1 MTKNTLYQY
10 ALKRVRVVDGDTLE
24 GDIDLGF
31 GVMLSATK
39 VRLAH
44 INCPEN
50 DTEAGKAA
58 KAFTEQWISKILDSK
73 VDVIVLVKNHKKDK
87 YGRILGVVSGNG
99 EDLAQMLQMNGHAK
113 QYEGVGA
120 KPV

>member
-39 VRLAH
+39 VRLSG
-44 INCPEN
+44 INCPEK
-50 DTEAGKAA
+50 DTEAGKLA
-58 KAFTEQWISKILDSK
+58 KVFTEQWIDRILDSK

-87 YGRILGVVSGNG
+87 YGRVLGVVSGNG
-99 EDLAQMLQMNGHAK
+99 EDLAQQLQMNGHAK
-113 QYEGVGA
+113 PYDGTGVR
-120 KPV
+120 PT

>member
-10 ALKRVRVVDGDTLE
+10 ALKRIRVVDGDTLE

-39 VRLAH
+39 VRLSH
-44 INCPEN
+44 IYCPEKN
-50 DTEAGKAA
+50 TEAGKAA
-58 KAFTEQWISKILDSK
+58 KAFAEQWVSRILDNK

-99 EDLAQMLQMNGHAK
+99 EDLAQQLQMNGYAK
-113 QYEGVGA
+113 EYEGVGE

>member
-31 GVMLSATK
+31 GVMLSSTK
-39 VRLAH
+39 VRLSG
-44 INCPEN
+44 INCPEK
-50 DTEAGKAA
+50 DTEAGKLA
-58 KAFTEQWISKILDSK
+58 KTFTEQWISKILDSQ

-87 YGRILGVVSGNG
+87 YGRVLGVVSGNG
-99 EDLAQMLQMNGHAK
+99 EDLSQQLQLNGHAK
-113 QYEGVGA
+113 PYDGTGVR
-120 KPV
+120 PT

>member
-39 VRLAH
+39 VRLSG
-44 INCPEN
+44 INCPEK
-50 DTEAGKAA
+50 DTEAGKLA
-58 KAFTEQWISKILDSK
+58 KAFTEQWIDRILDSK

-87 YGRILGVVSGNG
+87 YGRVLGVVSGNG
-99 EDLAQMLQMNGHAK
+99 EDLAQQLQMNGHAK
-113 QYEGVGA
+113 AYDGTGVR
-120 KPV
+120 PT

>member
-10 ALKRVRVVDGDTLE
+10 TLKRVRVVDGDTLE

-39 VRLAH
+39 VRLSG
-44 INCPEN
+44 INCPEK
-50 DTEAGKAA
+50 DTEAGKLA
-58 KAFTEQWISKILDSK
+58 KAFTEQWIDRILDSK

-87 YGRILGVVSGNG
+87 YGRVLGVVSGNG
-99 EDLAQMLQMNGHAK
+99 EDLAQQLQMNGHAK
-113 QYEGVGA
+113 PYDGTGVR
-120 KPV
+120 PT

>member
-1 MTKNTLYQY
+1 MTKSTLYQY
-10 ALKRVRVVDGDTLE
+10 ALKRIRVVDGDTLE

-39 VRLAH
+39 VRLSH
-44 INCPEN
+44 INCPEK

-58 KAFTEQWISKILDSK
+58 NLFTEQWIGRILDSK
-73 VDVIVLVKNHKKDK
+73 VDVVVLVKNYKKDK

-99 EDLAQMLQMNGHAK
+99 EDLAQQLQMNGHAK
-113 QYEGVGA
+113 EYEGVGE

>member
-39 VRLAH
+39 VRLSG
-44 INCPEN
+44 INCPEK
-50 DTEAGKAA
+50 DTETGKIA
-58 KAFTEQWISKILDSK
+58 KAFTQQWIDRILDSK

-87 YGRILGVVSGNG
+87 YGRVLGVVSGNG
-99 EDLAQMLQMNGHAK
+99 EDLAQHLQMNGHAK
-113 QYEGVGA
+113 PYDGTGVR
-120 KPV
+120 PT

>member
-39 VRLAH
+39 VRLSG
-44 INCPEN
+44 INCPEK
-50 DTEAGKAA
+50 DTEAGKLA
-58 KAFTEQWISKILDSK
+58 KAFTEQWMSRILDSK

-87 YGRILGVVSGNG
+87 YGRVLGVVSGNG
-99 EDLAQMLQMNGHAK
+99 EDLAQQLQMNGHAK
-113 QYEGVGA
+113 PYDGTGVR
-120 KPV
+120 PT

>member
-39 VRLAH
+39 VRLSG
-44 INCPEN
+44 INCPEK
-50 DTEAGKAA
+50 DTELGKAA
-58 KAFTEQWISKILDSK
+58 KVFTQQWISKVLDSK
-73 VDVIVLVKNHKKDK
+73 VDVIVLVKKHKKDK
-87 YGRILGVVSGNG
+87 YGRVLGIVSSNG
-99 EDLAQMLQMNGHAK
+99 EDLAQQLEMNGHAK
-113 QYEGVGA
+113 PYDGTGV
-120 KPV
+120 KPT

>member
-39 VRLAH
+39 VRLSG
-44 INCPEN
+44 INCPEK
-50 DTEAGKAA
+50 DTEVGKLA
-58 KAFTEQWISKILDSK
+58 KTFTEQWISKILDSK
-73 VDVIVLVKNHKKDK
+73 VDIIVLVKNHKKDK
-87 YGRILGVVSGNG
+87 YGRVLGVVSGNG
-99 EDLAQMLQMNGHAK
+99 EDLAQHLQMNGHAK
-113 QYEGVGA
+113 PYNGTGVR
-120 KPV
+120 PT

>member
-39 VRLAH
+39 VRLSG
-44 INCPEN
+44 INCPEK
-50 DTEAGKAA
+50 DTEAGKIA
-58 KAFTEQWISKILDSK
+58 KAFTEQWIDRILDSK

-87 YGRILGVVSGNG
+87 YGRVLGVVSGNG
-99 EDLAQMLQMNGHAK
+99 EDLAQQLQMNGHAK
-113 QYEGVGA
+113 AYDGTGVR
-120 KPV
+120 PT

>member
-44 INCPEN
+44 INCPEE
-50 DTEAGKAA
+50 DTEDGKAA

-99 EDLAQMLQMNGHAK
+99 EDLAQILQMNGHAK

>member
-50 DTEAGKAA
+50 DTEPGKAA
-58 KAFTEQWISKILDSK
+58 KVFTQQWISKVLDSK
-73 VDVIVLVKNHKKDK
+73 VDVIVLVKKHKKDK
-87 YGRILGVVSGNG
+87 YGRVLGIVSSNG
-99 EDLAQMLQMNGHAK
+99 EDLAQQLEMNGHAK
-113 QYEGVGA
+113 PYDGTGV
-120 KPV
+120 KPT

>member
-44 INCPEN
+44 INCPEK

-87 YGRILGVVSGNG
+87 YGRILGVVSSNG
-99 EDLAQMLQMNGHAK
+99 EDLAQLLQMNGHAK
-113 QYEGVGA
+113 QYEGVGV